1 MILSY
6 RYNNNIIIAA
16 LYAEAARRDDGETK
30 QLYYYYNILN
40 TERFKNNTFSK
51 IEISEKKFIRGIL
64 WFE

>member
-16 LYAEAARRDDGETK
+16 LCAEVAGRDDGETK
-30 QLYYYYNILN
+30 QLYYYYNKLN

-51 IEISEKKFIRGIL
+51 IEISEKCI
-64 WFE
+64 